1 MVTENG
7 FLMPIIAAGV
17 SCAGCAYFDD
27 VIRRYLNLPNLPNLP
42 NLLNLLNLLNLPNL
56 PNLLNLLSKA
66 KALRPQLR
74 SSQRAHPATSGF
86 KSLQNKADLPLYSAF
101 VTVYEAPINKLLPFL
116 QKSP

>member
-7 FLMPIIAAGV
+7 FLMPMIAAGV

-27 VIRRYLNLPNLPNLP
+27 VIRRYLNLPNLPNL
-42 NLLNLLNLLNLPNL
+42 LNLLNLPNL

-66 KALRPQLR
+66 KTLRPQLR

>member
-27 VIRRYLNLPNLPNLP
+27 VIRRYFNLP
-42 NLLNLLNLLNLPNL
+42 NLPNL

-74 SSQRAHPATSGF
+74 SSQRAQPATSGF

-101 VTVYEAPINKLLPFL
+101 VTVYEAPISKSLPFL